1 MIQKEEN
8 RLTVSMLCEIANVSR
23 SGYYNWVASKKNRDL
38 KEEQDRKDFEIIL
51 IAYNYKGYNKGA
63 RGIYMRL
70 LHMDPPIIMNVKKIR
85 RLMKKYTQKQIKEL
99 KKNPYTFQVDEQRI
113 FFTVEFKKIF
123 WRKYQAG
130 MSQRAIFKELDYN
143 LDYFG
148 QKQIDSIVQRIK
160 KEAMVGEFTEGY
172 SRNNRMKIK
181 EPDEDISPQ
190 NIKQIQNELLY
201 LRQEVDFLKKV
212 LKKAKEP

>member
-1 MIQKEEN
+1 
-8 RLTVSMLCEIANVSR
+8 
-23 SGYYNWVASKKNRDL
+23 
-38 KEEQDRKDFEIIL
+38 
-51 IAYNYKGYNKGA
+51 
-63 RGIYMRL
+63 
-70 LHMDPPIIMNVKKIR
+70 
-85 RLMKKYTQKQIKEL
+85 MKKYTQKHIKEL
-99 KKNPYTFQVDEQRI
+99 KQNPYTFKVDEQRI

-130 MSQRAIFKELDYN
+130 MSPRAIFKELDYS

-160 KEAMVGEFTEGY
+160 KEAMAGEFTEGY

-181 EPDEDISPQ
+181 ESEEDISPQ

-212 LKKAKEP
+212 LKKEKEP

>member
-1 MIQKEEN
+1 
-8 RLTVSMLCEIANVSR
+8 
-23 SGYYNWVASKKNRDL
+23 
-38 KEEQDRKDFEIIL
+38 
-51 IAYNYKGYNKGA
+51 
-63 RGIYMRL
+63 
-70 LHMDPPIIMNVKKIR
+70 
-85 RLMKKYTQKQIKEL
+85 MKKYTQKQIKEL
-99 KKNPYTFQVDEQRI
+99 KQNPYI
-113 FFTVEFKKIF
+113 FTVEFKKIF

-130 MSQRAIFKELDYN
+130 MSPRAIFKELDYS

-160 KEAMVGEFTEGY
+160 KEAMAGEFTEGY

-181 EPDEDISPQ
+181 ESEEDISPQ

-212 LKKAKEP
+212 LKKEKEP

>member
-1 MIQKEEN
+1 
-8 RLTVSMLCEIANVSR
+8 
-23 SGYYNWVASKKNRDL
+23 
-38 KEEQDRKDFEIIL
+38 
-51 IAYNYKGYNKGA
+51 
-63 RGIYMRL
+63 
-70 LHMDPPIIMNVKKIR
+70 
-85 RLMKKYTQKQIKEL
+85 MKKYTQKQIKEL
-99 KKNPYTFQVDEQRI
+99 KQNLYTFQVDEQRI

-130 MSQRAIFKELDYN
+130 MSPRAIFKELDYS

-160 KEAMVGEFTEGY
+160 KEAMAGEFTEGY

-181 EPDEDISPQ
+181 ESEEDISPQ

-212 LKKAKEP
+212 LKKEKEP